1 MKEATQKG
9 GFSARN
15 FFFQC
20 IDFLRWGSWMWMPL
34 SFNDEALAW
43 FQWEDRRRK
52 MVSWDELKSRLLVR
66 FGLTQEG
73 SLCEK
78 FLALKQEG
86 SVREFCQNF

>member
-1 MKEATQKG
+1 MLDVAAFGFDSEA
-9 GFSARN
+9 R
-15 FFFQC
+15 
-20 IDFLRWGSWMWMPL
+20 
-34 SFNDEALAW
+34 AW

-78 FLALKQEG
+78 FLALRKEG
-86 SVREFCQNF
+86 SVREFRQIFEAMASVLQGVFINGLRP